1 MWVDP
6 NPENIMAITLYDR
19 LEFVRKPM
27 PDYLIDDEGTAAIYV
42 KPGKKWISL
51 ERIAVFDSPFKRQFI
66 GSFL

>member
-42 KPGKKWISL
+42 KPGKK
-51 ERIAVFDSPFKRQFI
+51 
-66 GSFL
+66 